1 MVGGVFQISKI
12 KPSEV
17 SVIVDFKMWNINQSF
32 YEPRVS
38 FPVDI
43 LNWKDLSPRK
53 IELGVAREAK

>member
-1 MVGGVFQISKI
+1 MVGGIFQISKI

-17 SVIVDFKMWNINQSF
+17 SVIVDFNLWNIKQSF
-32 YEPRVS
+32 YEPSVS